1 MSDLNQEYYFAFR
14 PDDDAYPILRAD
26 SQANLRKYQY
36 SKLSFGAPLT
46 FSNGFRD
53 EVIDQGIT
61 EVIEG
66 ILNDAPFYLVNN
78 LLRDELDRF
87 PTRGMQ
93 LYPAIYIDNAD
104 HWHENYW
111 FTNFYASMDV
121 LDWDQSE
128 FELIDGEGVAEDD
141 YVFDRIVLDSKKL
154 SEIPE
159 KERMLVHVAKLGD
172 VIIHQK
178 IVDFVLQHNIGG
190 VNFFKVADFVDGDQ
204 Y

>member
-1 MSDLNQEYYFAFR
+1 M
-14 PDDDAYPILRAD
+14 
-26 SQANLRKYQY
+26 
-36 SKLSFGAPLT
+36 
-46 FSNGFRD
+46 
-53 EVIDQGIT
+53 
-61 EVIEG
+61 IEG

-78 LLRDELDRF
+78 MLRDELDRF

-93 LYPAIYIDNAD
+93 LYPAIYIDNAG

-128 FELIDGEGVAEDD
+128 FELIDGEGIAEDD

-178 IVDFVLQHNIGG
+178 IVDFALQHNIGG